1 MAQIRVMFL
10 LVLYVLT
17 VTTFFSDAKS
27 IRNTEIQISSSM
39 SELFHL
45 KESLPHV
52 SERRKS
58 KFFEIIFWSFHFW
71 FLVFGHFWQWIY
83 ENMKMLCNLCLH
95 FARQDGQDGKNPKK
109 ITLLKWTKCQKPK
122 DENMGRTKHRR
133 RLYKVCS
140 TPSKREQE
148 SELWV
153 FKSFLFVGWL
163 KSL

>member
-39 SELFHL
+39 SELFRL
-45 KESLPHV
+45 KKSLPNV

-58 KFFEIIFWSFHFW
+58 KFEIEFF
-71 FLVFGHFWQWIY
+71 
-83 ENMKMLCNLCLH
+83 
-95 FARQDGQDGKNPKK
+95 
-109 ITLLKWTKCQKPK
+109 
-122 DENMGRTKHRR
+122 RTKR
-133 RLYKVCS
+133 KG
-140 TPSKREQE
+140 T
-148 SELWV
+148 V